1 MDVHDYFDVVRRRWL
16 TLVVSVLLVLAA
28 TSALTL
34 ILPPRYTATTRLF
47 FGVEGTGSAT
57 DMAQGSS
64 FAEKQM
70 SSYAQVATSPLVLR
84 PVITEL
90 DLGLTPAQLAK
101 SVSAIVPS
109 DTVILEIGVT
119 RPRPDEASAIA
130 DAVARELS
138 NVAARLSPE
147 RADGSQA
154 VRATTVA
161 PAVPPTDP
169 SSPNVPRNLA
179 LGALLGLLLGI
190 GMVMLR
196 NVLDTKVRSEQD
208 VRALTDSSI
217 LGVIAFDN
225 GVPSHPVILRE
236 DPRSAAAEAIR
247 RLRTNMQF
255 IDVAERSRSIVISSS
270 VPGEGKTT
278 TAINLAVSMAD
289 AGAKV
294 LLVDADLRRPS
305 VAEYLGLEGS
315 VGLTTVLIGKATLED
330 VVQPWAGT
338 SLDILASGQLPPNPS
353 EMLGSTAMRN
363 LLEKATAVYDT
374 VLIDSPPVLPVTDAA
389 VLGRQVGGALIIAG
403 MDRIHRPQ
411 LRETLESLDTAG
423 CPVLGLVINKIA
435 RREVGAYVYERGY
448 YSSEEGLN
456 GTASTQTLDEKS
468 AEGTGRATAKV

>member
-1 MDVHDYFDVVRRRWL
+1 
-16 TLVVSVLLVLAA
+16 
-28 TSALTL
+28 
-34 ILPPRYTATTRLF
+34 
-47 FGVEGTGSAT
+47 
-57 DMAQGSS
+57 MAQGSS